1 MNRPVTRID
10 DTRGPCGPREAP
22 VATGRDRL
30 GSDAVACADGTRL
43 DLPGLR

>member
-10 DTRGPCGPREAP
+10 DARGPREAP

-30 GSDAVACADGTRL
+30 GSDAVACAGEKRL